1 MLCWHTFFQINFL
14 RHVTWYLYF
23 ILLGL
28 GKAVH
33 TDSYCSCV
41 SFQLLQETLAT
52 ASLKSLWKWTTQDL
66 SSTILYQKDNFEL
79 PLLSRVSCNKEHT
92 YQYQYLLIY
101 YIFLWK
107 RNLITTIPW
116 RRLGFMWYTG
126 SLPPR
131 RNDRV
136 PLRLAC
142 HNDSTPQEVWVHRK
156 THLNGAGTGSAG
168 PPVRPGIGLAC
179 NSRWAW

>member
-1 MLCWHTFFQINFL
+1 MWHGTYTSSCL
-14 RHVTWYLYF
+14 DW
-23 ILLGL
+23 

-41 SFQLLQETLAT
+41 SFQLLQETLVVQN
-52 ASLKSLWKWTTQDL
+52 LQTTQQPPSNHYESGRHRISPVL
-66 SSTILYQKDNFEL
+66 SFKRIISNFRC
-79 PLLSRVSCNKEHT
+79 SRGYPATKNTHINININ
-92 YQYQYLLIY
+92 IY
-101 YIFLWK
+101 YIF
-107 RNLITTIPW
+107 IYIPMEKESHHHHSLEETRW
-116 RRLGFMWYTG
+116 LGFMWYTG

-156 THLNGAGTGSAG
+156 THLNGAVSPEPPG
-168 PPVRPGIGLAC
+168 PSTHTIR
-179 NSRWAW
+179 